1 MPCGRPR
8 KDKRVKSMK
17 GAVENIYNNLGV
29 TSMNEE
35 DHEEAAWP
43 LLIQLGHQT
52 PKTQPVPDS
61 TTLVIHTRTEKHLL
75 RHQWVPRSRNGNMP
89 LFSIS
94 WENHQCSQLWRD
106 SWEPTGTV
114 VSKIKAYYYHNNGY
128 VQLNFSSIY
137 DKDSVLSPSPY
148 MFKNKPM
155 ILMMW
160 PIEFNFVKEILLT
173 IPLRV

>member
-8 KDKRVKSMK
+8 KDKQAKIMK

-61 TTLVIHTRTEKHLL
+61 TTLVIHTRTEK
-75 RHQWVPRSRNGNMP
+75 
-89 LFSIS
+89 
-94 WENHQCSQLWRD
+94 LWRD

-137 DKDSVLSPSPY
+137 DKDSMLSPSPY

-155 ILMMW
+155 ILMM
-160 PIEFNFVKEILLT
+160 
-173 IPLRV
+173 

>member
-8 KDKRVKSMK
+8 KDKQAKIMK

-61 TTLVIHTRTEKHLL
+61 TTLVIHTRTEKVGYTIE
-75 RHQWVPRSRNGNMP
+75 RGM
-89 LFSIS
+89 
-94 WENHQCSQLWRD
+94 
-106 SWEPTGTV
+106 
-114 VSKIKAYYYHNNGY
+114 HNNNTSQ
-128 VQLNFSSIY
+128 VQARDVVNQKQNTQKKIGIHKRRRNLRSELIFLMA
-137 DKDSVLSPSPY
+137 SVGTKIAKWKYALVLYIMGESP
-148 MFKNKPM
+148 MFAALERFMGAHWNCC
-155 ILMMW
+155 
-160 PIEFNFVKEILLT
+160 F
-173 IPLRV
+173 